1 MHRDPLPDLA
11 DPHLV
16 GTVAENSALALRC
29 LRDVAR
35 DFAPVVF
42 ANSLGAEDMVLTDMI
57 WRENIDIGIFS
68 LDTGRL
74 PAETCEL
81 MARAERHYGRRLE
94 IFAPRH
100 DAVQGFVAEFGI
112 NGFYDSVAARKAC
125 CHARKVEPLQRA
137 LAGRQAWITGLR
149 AAQSQTREKLKVVGF
164 DHANNL
170 VKISPL
176 ADWSEREVWVYLRAN
191 SVPYNQLHDR
201 RYPSIGCAPCTR
213 AVAAG
218 EDVRAGR
225 WWWEAPH
232 SKECGLHLIDG
243 KLQRVAKNGG
253 DVTAAA

>member
-1 MHRDPLPDLA
+1 M
-11 DPHLV
+11 
-16 GTVAENSALALRC
+16 
-29 LRDVAR
+29 
-35 DFAPVVF
+35 
-42 ANSLGAEDMVLTDMI
+42 
-57 WRENIDIGIFS
+57 
-68 LDTGRL
+68 
-74 PAETCEL
+74 
-81 MARAERHYGRRLE
+81 
-94 IFAPRH
+94 
-100 DAVQGFVAEFGI
+100 
-112 NGFYDSVAARKAC
+112 
-125 CHARKVEPLQRA
+125 
-137 LAGRQAWITGLR
+137 
-149 AAQSQTREKLKVVGF
+149 VGF

-176 ADWSEREVWVYLRAN
+176 ADWSEREVWVYLHAN